1 VVHEYVSGTG
11 ACGGP
16 LVTSFNVTSRSDL
29 RLYQSD
35 NSATIITLK
44 KQGANFLNTC
54 VGLLQ
59 RMIET
64 IPNGVA
70 LSDVV
75 APMKVKPINATL
87 DFDIQGNLIFSGYIR
102 VSLSPFL
109 SSPTHSKQRQIL
121 RPTMSGKPL
130 DPEFLTT
137 GTLPP
142 IPLTPEPA

>member
-1 VVHEYVSGTG
+1 MSPTNLAGGVHFDTTIAEFDPRVVHEYVSGTG
-11 ACGGP
+11 ACGGT
-16 LVTSFNVTSRSDL
+16 LVASFNVTSRSDL

-75 APMKVKPINATL
+75 PPMKVKPINATL

-102 VSLSPFL
+102 VSLSPL
-109 SSPTHSKQRQIL
+109 
-121 RPTMSGKPL
+121 PL
-130 DPEFLTT
+130 FSNAL
-137 GTLPP
+137 
-142 IPLTPEPA
+142 